1 MDAVPLLAGLDP
13 STSNEPLLKTA
24 QHWLTTG
31 ALRRGFDSE
40 QFRLVLQSWCLFTK
54 IDFGVMARWLE
65 TALDLPDMQV
75 TQEVLPALSS
85 WRYLYK
91 AQR

>member
-1 MDAVPLLAGLDP
+1 M
-13 STSNEPLLKTA
+13 TA
-24 QHWLTTG
+24 QHWLTAG

-75 TQEVLPALSS
+75 TQEVLPALS
-85 WRYLYK
+85 YGAK
-91 AQR
+91 K